1 MTDIPIITLT
11 ARETLLTERST
22 EPLSLIWG
30 LEDGETFMVK
40 VYVKY
45 LGNNKVLYIHSVTI
59 FSTGTIFSS
68 INTVTIFSSI
78 STATIFSSISTV
90 TIFSSVII
98 FSISI
103 YFVVLLYLVLVVL
116 L

>member
-59 FSTGTIFSS
+59 FSTA
-68 INTVTIFSSI
+68 TIFSSI

>member
-30 LEDGETFMVK
+30 LEDGETFTVK

-45 LGNNKVLYIHSVTI
+45 LGNNKV
-59 FSTGTIFSS
+59 FG
-68 INTVTIFSSI
+68 
-78 STATIFSSISTV
+78 V
-90 TIFSSVII
+90 TIFSSVTI
-98 FSISI
+98 FSISSVTI
-103 YFVVLLYLVLVVL
+103 FSYI
-116 L
+116 